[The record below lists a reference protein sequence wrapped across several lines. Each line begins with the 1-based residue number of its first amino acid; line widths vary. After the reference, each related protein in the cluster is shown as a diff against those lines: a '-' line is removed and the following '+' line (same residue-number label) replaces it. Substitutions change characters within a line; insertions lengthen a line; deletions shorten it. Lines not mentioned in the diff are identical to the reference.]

1 MAIAIISCLV
11 VHSRHFFY
19 HVVNY
24 PFGWLPIWSTEK
36 YIRDKTFMNSETKK
50 DFMKEK
56 TKTPN
61 DYVDDLKGFITQ
73 FNLEME

>member
-1 MAIAIISCLV
+1 
-11 VHSRHFFY
+11 
-19 HVVNY
+19 
-24 PFGWLPIWSTEK
+24 
-36 YIRDKTFMNSETKK
+36 MNSETKK

-61 DYVDDLKGFITQ
+61 DYVDDLEGFITQ